1 MRDSLIEHIDY
12 YKDGDRVVF
21 TALFHAQRR
30 FCCGNKCRHCPY
42 TPKHIKHNT
51 FMELETLKQLSD
63 KLKELNDK
71 KADLSSEEI
80 AVQTA
85 GLFNELDI
93 ILREILKDQNNEN
106 IS

>member
-1 MRDSLIEHIDY
+1 
-12 YKDGDRVVF
+12 
-21 TALFHAQRR
+21 
-30 FCCGNKCRHCPY
+30 
-42 TPKHIKHNT
+42 
-51 FMELETLKQLSD
+51 MELKTLKQLSD